1 MKHLSLA
8 FGTALLFAVTSM
20 AQTSPATDNSQGTQG
35 SSPAMSGQS
44 GQTSSG
50 QSGQTGNDS
59 SMGQGSTSGSSMG
72 HSQGSSTMSSDKG
85 SMKGEKKMKGCIRSE
100 GGNYMLEEKGGKTVA
115 LAGSDVSAHAGHEV
129 VVHGTWENGG
139 GAAMSESGSSSSGM
153 SKGSGKTF
161 NVSSVDMVS
170 ESCSMGKKSKSSSM
184 GGSDQ
189 PK

>member
-8 FGTALLFAVTSM
+8 LGTALLFAVTSM

-44 GQTSSG
+44 GQTG
-50 QSGQTGNDS
+50 QTGTGNDS

-129 VVHGTWENGG
+129 VVHGTWEGG
-139 GAAMSESGSSSSGM
+139 GAMSESSSGSSM

-161 NVSSVDMVS
+161 NVTSVDMVS

-184 GGSDQ
+184 GASDQ